1 MSFNKP
7 GIYIFIAAEKIM
19 NTLNIYEEIIPKI
32 IKSYGSLTIV
42 NFNKIIHKKILSKK
56 RIEQDIR
63 EKKFSSLN
71 LKVVT
76 PLNEVDFINYI
87 HRKNIYAFDSL
98 GKTFL
103 FFKIRHLINKKNIK
117 LILYQDRGAISDAHS
132 YYEINHIKGYLFI
145 LTKKLTKFL
154 YRFLVLVN
162 YFPNIFIYFE
172 SRKKIYKNCILNRRV
187 KLSKLFSSLNIQY
200 FQNIFLINSIAYTK
214 IKNKIKSEN
223 RIVFLDGNYQHP
235 SILMREK
242 KHAIK
247 ANEYIKKLRD
257 LFQELEKKFNQ
268 KVEICLHPTANKIN
282 YKKLFPKNLVTQN
295 STRKS
300 IKSASIVIFHES
312 SVVFDAVYLKKKIIS
327 LKTKFLGSWY
337 LSRIQYYQKEL
348 KFCSVDLDN
357 FKSIDKENFLKSL
370 NASIKNYDKYIHNNL
385 NADQKNQGSEKV
397 IKILRKLSL

>member
-1 MSFNKP
+1 MTFNKP
-7 GIYIFIAAEKIM
+7 SIYIFIAAEKII
-19 NTLNIYEEIIPKI
+19 NTLNIYEKIIPKI

-42 NFNKIIHKKILSKK
+42 NFNKIIHKKTPSKK
-56 RIEQDIR
+56 KIEQDIR

-71 LKVVT
+71 LKVIT
-76 PLNEVDFINYI
+76 PSNEFDFINYI
-87 HRKNIYAFDSL
+87 HRKNIYAFDSI

-132 YYEINHIKGYLFI
+132 YHDINHIKGYFFI
-145 LTKKLTKFL
+145 LKKNLIKFL
-154 YRFLVLVN
+154 YRILVLVN

-187 KLSKLFSSLNIQY
+187 KLSKLFSNLNIQY
-200 FQNIFLINSIAYTK
+200 FQNIFLINSISYKK
-214 IKNKIKSEN
+214 INNKIKSEK

-242 KHAIK
+242 EHTIK

-268 KVEICLHPTANKIN
+268 KIEICLHPTANKIN

-295 STRKS
+295 LTRES
-300 IKSASIVIFHES
+300 IKSASIVVFHES
-312 SVVFDAVYLKKKIIS
+312 SVVFDAVFLKKKIIS
-327 LKTKFLGSWY
+327 LKTKLLGTWY
-337 LSRIQYYQKEL
+337 LSRIQYYQKQL
-348 KFCSVDLDN
+348 NFCSVDLDN
-357 FKSIDKENFLKSL
+357 FKSIDKRKFLKNL
-370 NASIKNYDKYIHNNL
+370 NASIKSYDKYIYNNL
-385 NADQKNQGSEKV
+385 NADQKNQGPEKV
-397 IKILRKLSL
+397 IKILRKLSV